1 MRDASI
7 NKNIF
12 DRILLKTSKEPK
24 KITIAEFVQNMSI
37 GWRIRFS
44 APAKAPGFT
53 QFVILELKISV
64 VSKAPHAYSPTN
76 ST

>member
-1 MRDASI
+1 MKVASI
-7 NKNIF
+7 NKNGF

-37 GWRIRFS
+37 GWRIRFI
-44 APAKAPGFT
+44 APAKEPGFT
-53 QFVILELKISV
+53 LFVILELEISV
-64 VSKAPHAYSPTN
+64 VSKAPHAYLPTN